1 MMDSKTIV
9 FDRLVDSLLS
19 RRRSQT
25 PYWERSR
32 ARDLQNETLRSQPRH
47 CQVPLLVLHAQT
59 GEDEEGNW
67 WDSRCQR
74 GKTFEERL
82 ADVGRSTRAESRS
95 RTTESGWD
103 TTLVPALTTCTR
115 STVTLLSSVLSSS
128 ATRRW
133 LELTVLVT
141 VPSRSSAPPLLLMRI
156 WRDTRTSCTLT
167 RTWSSLSLTATTVL
181 SPRSTRPPSWPRSL
195 ALSVDKL
202 VYDNEWHLS
211 PLFIPSTIAHSW
223 RSSPLT
229 FLFCWTNNSVSA

>member
-1 MMDSKTIV
+1 MPVSSWWTKYTTEIEFRDGV
-9 FDRLVDSLLS
+9 ANLVVDSLLS

-25 PYWERSR
+25 PHWERPR

-47 CQVPLLVLHAQT
+47 CQVPLLVFHAQT

-74 GKTFEERL
+74 GKTFKDRL
-82 ADVGRSTRAESRS
+82 VDVGRSTRAEWRS

-115 STVTLLSSVLSSS
+115 STVTLLSSVPSSS

-195 ALSVDKL
+195 ALSVDKSG
-202 VYDNEWHLS
+202 NG
-211 PLFIPSTIAHSW
+211 
-223 RSSPLT
+223 
-229 FLFCWTNNSVSA
+229 